1 MKRRRENRR
10 EREFFTVKAGLEGN
24 CTASLCLDLPISLES
39 DFSNY
44 FSSDAGVEKLND
56 FFFSYT
62 SLTEKQKEIFQ
73 LSIYNSADDIISVA
87 DLFCMLKAFKR
98 VFVG

>member
-1 MKRRRENRR
+1 MKRRR
-10 EREFFTVKAGLEGN
+10 EREFFTVKAWLEGN

-39 DFSNY
+39 DFSSY
-44 FSSDAGVEKLND
+44 FSSDEGMEKLND

-62 SLTEKQKEIFQ
+62 TLTKEQKVIFQ
-73 LSIYNSADDIISVA
+73 FSIYNAADDIISVA

-98 VFVG
+98 VFVR